1 MFLERKEG
9 KLRRGW
15 GMFPRCFY
23 HSGLLCEAGR
33 EGEREAGRKGI
44 HFIMSP
50 TVNTLNIPTQIKPIF
65 GVNVY

>member
-1 MFLERKEG
+1 MNYGGWEDVSKVFLPLWTIMWG
-9 KLRRGW
+9 WVRG
-15 GMFPRCFY
+15 
-23 HSGLLCEAGR
+23 
-33 EGEREAGRKGI
+33 EGEGGRKGI